1 MVKFTQFV
9 TLKELK
15 EKSTF
20 LNIPAKTFEAG
31 DFPNIFGSF
40 GGDFSRFWDFLGL
53 FSYKNVSNKT
63 RVSETNKSTV

>member
-20 LNIPAKTFEAG
+20 LKIPAQTFEAG
-31 DFPNIFGSF
+31 DFLNIFGISWGGFFKVF
-40 GGDFSRFWDFLGL
+40 GFLRL
-53 FSYKNVSNKT
+53 TFL
-63 RVSETNKSTV
+63 